1 MGCAKQLKLHYL
13 SSEGGVKVGNNVKF
27 RYPKH
32 TVIDMNRPSLIEIG
46 NNVDIND
53 NFTIMTHDFGTYVFR
68 NLYHD
73 FVASSGRVKI
83 GSNIYFGRDVT
94 VLKGVTIGDN
104 CIIGLGSIV
113 TRDIPSNSV
122 ATGVPCRVV
131 CSIEEYYQK
140 RRQIQVKEAVELG
153 VSIIE
158 NLNRQPVI
166 TDFKEEWVLFL
177 TESDMEKYPEILPQV
192 NLRIGN
198 IKEEFFRQRL
208 LYYNGWE
215 DFLNE
220 INLQYKLRHNI

>member
-1 MGCAKQLKLHYL
+1 MG
-13 SSEGGVKVGNNVKF
+13 ENVKF

-32 TVIDMNRPSLIEIG
+32 TVIDLNRPSLIEIG

-73 FVASSGRVKI
+73 FVASSGRVRI

-113 TRDIPSNSV
+113 TKDIPANSV
-122 ATGVPCRVV
+122 AAGVPCRVV
-131 CSIEEYYQK
+131 CSIDEYYQK
-140 RRQIQVKEAVELG
+140 RRKIQVKEAIDLG

-166 TDFKEEWVLFL
+166 TDFKEEWVMFL
-177 TESDMEKYPEILPQV
+177 TESDIEKHPEILPQV

-198 IKEEFFRQRL
+198 IKEEFFKQRT

-215 DFLNE
+215 EFLNE
-220 INLQYKLRHNI
+220 INSQNKSRHNI

>member
-1 MGCAKQLKLHYL
+1 
-13 SSEGGVKVGNNVKF
+13 
-27 RYPKH
+27 
-32 TVIDMNRPSLIEIG
+32 MNRPSLIEIG

-131 CSIEEYYQK
+131 CSIEEYYKK
-140 RRQIQVKEAVELG
+140 RRQIQVKEAIELG

-177 TESDMEKYPEILPQV
+177 TEPEMEKYPEILPQV

-198 IKEEFFRQRL
+198 IKEEFFKQRI
-208 LYYNGWE
+208 LYFNGWE
-215 DFLNE
+215 TFLNE
-220 INLQYKLRHNI
+220 INNEYKSRHKN